1 MSNANL
7 EVKQIMDRLN
17 KMSYDI
23 GVDINKKTILK
34 KAGKVV
40 LEKLRSNAP
49 VDTGGLRD
57 SQAFINRPKDK
68 TGVLVGARYFSST
81 NSDGERKNAIGPHS
95 HLIEFG
101 WIDRAGNRHEGRPYV
116 KQTYEQTK
124 NQVVSNLISEVDK
137 LEKRL
142 EKKYSV

>member
-1 MSNANL
+1 MSSVNIQ
-7 EVKQIMDRLN
+7 VKDIVNRLN

-23 GVDINKKTILK
+23 GVEINKKTILK

-40 LEKLRSNAP
+40 LEKLRTNAP
-49 VDTGGLRD
+49 VDTGNLRD
-57 SQAFINRPKDK
+57 AQAFINRPKDK

-81 NSDGERKNAIGPHS
+81 NSDGERKNAIAPHS

-101 WIDRAGNRHEGRPYV
+101 WIDRGGNRHEGKPFV

-124 NQVVSNLISEVDK
+124 NQVVTNLISEVDK
-137 LEKRL
+137 LEKKL

>member
-1 MSNANL
+1 MSSVNI
-7 EVKQIMDRLN
+7 EVKDIVNKLN
-17 KMSYDI
+17 KMSHDI

-40 LEKLRSNAP
+40 LEKLKSNAP
-49 VDTGGLRD
+49 VDTGNLRD
-57 SQAFINRPKDK
+57 AQSFINRPKDK

-81 NSDGERKNAIGPHS
+81 NSEGERKNAIAPHS

-101 WIDRAGNRHEGRPYV
+101 WIDKAGNRHEGKPFV

-124 NQVVSNLISEVDK
+124 NQVLSNLISEADK
-137 LEKRL
+137 LQKRL